1 MKILIIEDE
10 KHNASR
16 LQTLLTEISS
26 EFEIVGVFVNL
37 KTKVILRVKNNDSR
51 CYLDGYTFIGWFEL

>member
-16 LQTLLTEISS
+16 LQRLLTEISS
-26 EFEIVGVFVNL
+26 EFEIVGVL
-37 KTKVILRVKNNDSR
+37 ETVKESVSW
-51 CYLDGYTFIGWFEL
+51 L

>member
-16 LQTLLTEISS
+16 LQRLLADISP
-26 EFEIVGVFVNL
+26 EFEVVGVLGTVKESIDWL
-37 KTKVILRVKNNDSR
+37 KKKATPDVILMDIR
-51 CYLDGYTFIGWFEL
+51 L

>member
-16 LQTLLTEISS
+16 LQRLLADISP
-26 EFEIVGVFVNL
+26 EFEVVGVLGTVKESIDWL
-37 KTKVILRVKNNDSR
+37 KKKLLPMSFSWIYAYQTA
-51 CYLDGYTFIGWFEL
+51 